1 MPIRILHTPAPL
13 SLEARKKR
21 VSART
26 EGASSQA
33 PDLQA
38 GSLHLTAAK
47 SEASRILEWE
57 LGRYC
62 KGQIQGRSFLI
73 AGHRGSGK
81 TSMVNEVIELMLRES
96 LAGKLPLRPLL
107 VLLHGPSL
115 FDTSDD
121 AGEKDKREGEEN
133 TAAAG
138 SAPPPQGAGAANG
151 EKEKASRAQ
160 ARNALMQIILGLHR
174 AVVKEYAEAYYESAA
189 RHAAVTA
196 QAGGRHGRLTA
207 HDAHEWSELA
217 AQFEVEL
224 AEDPRAL
231 RLRQFYS
238 YIGAL
243 EHGILNRH
251 ATGSATPASPDQGAR
266 ELVALNGI
274 CTAHQRIS
282 GKLSEQENSLENETQ
297 VRQSHSGLSLADTDT
312 LKQIAALVSGA
323 AVTGGAAAG
332 AHSLW
337 QSALFG
343 AVTVLVA
350 SVALKYSLT
359 SVSKSERTVDRVFI
373 PDLSLGTLDR
383 LLPTLLDRLMSAG
396 LAPVLVIDELDKVK
410 GLSTRL
416 GDMVSHLKKLLAENA
431 FSCFLTDRGYLEY
444 RELDERKI
452 AYGPAYSYFSHS
464 LLVAY
469 QPADL
474 DIYLQK
480 LLRETDEIGERL
492 DLEVL
497 KWVLRHRS
505 CMHAMALH
513 REIAALSKL
522 DDPSGP
528 QGDPVIALPEGT
540 IRSKTA
546 YRIDTTLQ
554 VAIEYHLNAR
564 MVIGW
569 LTQYPNKRQTLVDAL
584 YYISRQWRN
593 GEGLLNLDDACLGC
607 FRADLE
613 QRMNLEET
621 LAPGTPAFSLAEYSL
636 SDGDLQILF
645 GIVREL
651 AHDLCDT
658 GSNRFRREQWL
669 QDPSAPTESLVP
681 IPQQAVLDAMLLD
694 QKSVLIEYPGPAPA
708 SPGPAPGGAPPP
720 VAPVRTYRF
729 RYWQSGEVRD
739 WAEYDRLRASAGSAE
754 LPKAPTTP
762 KTASELADEAAP
774 RIDYINAFERALW
787 PMFETAPAPADP
799 NGVVFLLLSD
809 QLRVLPTTPAWAHVQ
824 SAKDRLGRARYGQGN
839 VSQLVED
846 LRAVAEFE
854 TTLARSVDDLRV
866 IVPTAA
872 FVCGLGGEAD
882 RVRAL
887 RRGLEVLAKG
897 LKFAQTDLEG
907 VRRGC
912 AQFLVDLNNKV
923 FGGELSALAA
933 KDEKNP
939 DVASFRLPDFE
950 QLVTIRHEE
959 GLSMSSKLS
968 WPPLVA
974 QAWGG
979 FLRRFSGPT
988 TVESEFPA
996 YFDEILC
1003 AAAKLGPGEV
1013 LGLNVASLTLRDWTR
1028 ALIEA
1033 VNSTDEVTARFVP
1046 ADIIP
1051 LALQNLGSNA
1061 VRPDTSLMLHE
1072 AIMKLRRARS
1082 PQAVSAVTWPLPA
1095 ATNPPPLGDLA
1106 HTRIVIV
1113 IVDTVASASSGWTR
1127 TPTRG
1132 LFFAMETRDMELVMQ
1147 WLPELPSPL
1156 PEPIKVVWERDPGDA
1171 VRHASQTRWLQ
1182 SSQTDRQK
1190 PGGRSPL
1197 EFPAVTLLQSL
1208 PPMSSPDY
1216 PDELI
1221 ASLYATVTSK
1231 PPPVAS

>member
-1 MPIRILHTPAPL
+1 M
-13 SLEARKKR
+13 
-21 VSART
+21 
-26 EGASSQA
+26 
-33 PDLQA
+33 
-38 GSLHLTAAK
+38 TAAK

-107 VLLHGPSL
+107 VPLHGPSL
-115 FDTSDD
+115 FDISDD
-121 AGEKDKREGEEN
+121 AGEKDKRGGEKN
-133 TAAAG
+133 LAADGA
-138 SAPPPQGAGAANG
+138 APLPQDAGAANG

-189 RHAAVTA
+189 RQAAVA
-196 QAGGRHGRLTA
+196 APASGWDGRLTA

-224 AEDPRAL
+224 AEDPRAS

-243 EHGILNRH
+243 EHGILKRH
-251 ATGSATPASPDQGAR
+251 ATGEATPASPDQGAR

-282 GKLSEQENSLENETQ
+282 GKLSEQENSLQNETQ
-297 VRQSHSGLSLADTDT
+297 MRQSQSGLSLVDTDT
-312 LKQIAALVSGA
+312 IKQIAALASGA
-323 AVTGGAAAG
+323 AVTGAAAAG

-337 QSALFG
+337 QSALLG
-343 AVTVLVA
+343 AVTALVA
-350 SVALKYSLT
+350 SVTLKYSST

-383 LLPTLLDRLMSAG
+383 LLPTLLDRLMSGG

-410 GLSTRL
+410 GLSTQL
-416 GDMVSHLKKLLAENA
+416 GDMVNHLKKLLAENA

-480 LLRETDEIGERL
+480 LLKETDEKGERL

-522 DDPSGP
+522 DDPSRP
-528 QGDPVIALPEGT
+528 QGDLVIALPDGT
-540 IRSKTA
+540 VRSKTA
-546 YRIDTTLQ
+546 YRIDATLQ
-554 VAIEYHLNAR
+554 VAIEYHLNTR

-584 YYISRQWRN
+584 YYISRKWRQ
-593 GEGLLNLDDACLGC
+593 GEGLLNLDDDCRGC
-607 FRADLE
+607 FRFDLE
-613 QRMNLEET
+613 QRMNLDEV
-621 LAPGTPAFSLAEYSL
+621 LAPGTQIFPIGDYSL
-636 SDGDLQILF
+636 SDDDLQILF

-651 AHDLCDT
+651 AHDLCDR
-658 GSNRFRREQWL
+658 GGNRFRREQWL

-681 IPQQAVLDAMLLD
+681 IPQQAVLDAILLE
-694 QKSVLIEYPGPAPA
+694 QMSILIEYPEPAPA
-708 SPGPAPGGAPPP
+708 APAPAQGAAQAT
-720 VAPVRTYRF
+720 VAPIRTFRF
-729 RYWQSGEVRD
+729 RYWPSGEVRD
-739 WAEYDRLRASAGSAE
+739 WAEYDRLRAAAGSAE
-754 LPKAPTTP
+754 LPKAPTAP

-787 PMFETAPAPADP
+787 PMFEPVPAPADP

-809 QLRVLPTTPAWAHVQ
+809 QLRVLPTTPAWSHVQ

-839 VSQLVED
+839 VSQLGED
-846 LRAVAEFE
+846 LRALAEFE
-854 TTLARSVDDLRV
+854 TTLARSVVALRV
-866 IVPTAA
+866 VLPVAA
-872 FVCGLGGEAD
+872 LVCGLGGEAD

-887 RRGLEVLAKG
+887 RRGLELLATG
-897 LKFAQTDLEG
+897 LKFTQTDLEG

-912 AQFLVDLNNKV
+912 AQFMDDLNNKI
-923 FGGELSALAA
+923 FNGQLSDYAPQE
-933 KDEKNP
+933 EKKS
-939 DVASFRLPDFE
+939 DTASSGLPDIE
-950 QLVTIRHEE
+950 QLVTIRHQE
-959 GLSMSSKLS
+959 GVSMSSKLS

-974 QAWGG
+974 QAWDG

-1003 AAAKLGPGEV
+1003 AAARLGPGEV
-1013 LGLNVASLTLRDWTR
+1013 LGLNLGSLTLRDWTH
-1028 ALIEA
+1028 ALVEA
-1033 VNSTDEVTARFVP
+1033 ANSTDEPTDHFMP
-1046 ADIIP
+1046 AAIIP

-1061 VRPDTSLMLHE
+1061 VRPSTSLMLHE
-1072 AIMKLRRARS
+1072 AIMSLRRLRS
-1082 PQAVSAVTWPLPA
+1082 PQAVSALAQPDMPLTSTPS
-1095 ATNPPPLGDLA
+1095 LGDFA
-1106 HTRIVIV
+1106 HSRIVIV
-1113 IVDTVASASSGWTR
+1113 IVDTVASASSGWTW

-1132 LFFAMETRDMELVMQ
+1132 LLFAIETYDMELLMQ

-1156 PEPIKVVWERDPGDA
+1156 PEPIKVVWERDPGEE
-1171 VRHASQTRWLQ
+1171 VRHTSQTRWLQ
-1182 SSQTDRQK
+1182 LSQARFRK
-1190 PGGRSPL
+1190 LGGRPLLKL
-1197 EFPAVTLLQSL
+1197 EFPDVSLFQSL
-1208 PPMSSPDY
+1208 PLMSSPDY

-1221 ASLYATVTSK
+1221 ARLYATVTSES
-1231 PPPVAS
+1231 PPVAS